1 MRIITLV
8 LAAGLLGCAAL
19 IAQTDR
25 GAIRGTILDPSGAG
39 VPGARVHAD
48 NDGTKIRTTVLSLG
62 EGGYTFSSLAPGAY
76 VLSVE
81 AAGFKKSVAGN
92 VVVHIGDMMQVHL
105 PLSIAHPA
113 CTMLEYIPW
122 IRECFVEPATVRD
135 GFFVPPE
142 QPGVGTTLRDDALT
156 RFGVR

>member
-48 NDGTKIRTTVLSLG
+48 NDGTKIRTTVLSLA

-76 VLSVE
+76 HLSVE

-92 VVVHIGDMMQVHL
+92 VVVHIGDTARADVQ
-105 PLSIAHPA
+105 
-113 CTMLEYIPW
+113 LEVGNVS
-122 IRECFVEPATVRD
+122 ESVEIVGSAVLVTPDSAAAGTVM
-135 GFFVPPE
+135 
-142 QPGVGTTLRDDALT
+142 TTKE
-156 RFGVR
+156 